1 MILRGHLRRG
11 LSGEATSPAAMWR
24 VLVEWWRPVGTAMIL
39 CLALLVLGPSD
50 SLDRRMSDR
59 VLIAQRQAVD
69 PALLIVS
76 IQPSDVR
83 RFGGPTLSRD
93 GMTAL
98 LNRLAD
104 AGVERV
110 LIDLFMADAL
120 FADSDAR
127 LEAAMARFGP
137 QRLALVSGASP
148 DERPYARFAR
158 HATVVDARLTPDDDG
173 WHRRL
178 GRDQGPRG
186 TNPATWLATGT
197 ADRARVD
204 FDLRIDQQHYV
215 RRSVGEVV
223 DAAGRLEGR
232 LVVISPSVTLAPS
245 RAALPMMLRGD
256 RATVLALAAQ
266 SAREGY
272 GERRLGGMQASVA
285 LLLLGIALGFGCAM
299 AARSGKAFVML
310 AAATCVILL
319 SASVALGRIYAMEI
333 YPARLIGCFVVMANV
348 TLVQR
353 LRIVPMMSSFLRG
366 DITPE
371 EVWAWRGW
379 EASDHPALLLGA
391 DGRIKRSNQAAAG
404 LVARYGEGLVP
415 LCSPRLGE
423 RAAFASLADADGTDR
438 YYQLDWPFAHI
449 QIAVLRDNT
458 ESELAQR
465 ALEAQLLTDELTG
478 KSNRRGFDYALDRS
492 SQGDERY
499 GVFFIDM
506 NGFKG
511 VNDTHGHDAGDE
523 LLVITAERLA
533 ALLGPQDVV
542 ARLGGDEFA
551 ILAPGLADDAR
562 AGELARRMA
571 GEIAR
576 PVWLGCANASVEVGA
591 AVGWA
596 VCREPG
602 EDPAQLLRRADKAMY
617 REKLRSKLKAAA

>member
-1 MILRGHLRRG
+1 MTLGPLLRRG
-11 LSGEATSPAAMWR
+11 LSGEVTSLAALRR
-24 VLVEWWRPVGTAMIL
+24 VLVDWWRPLGTAAML

-59 VLIAQRQAVD
+59 ALIAQRQAID

-76 IQPSDVR
+76 VQPSDVR

-93 GMTAL
+93 GMAAL

-104 AGVERV
+104 AGAERV
-110 LIDLFMADAL
+110 LIDLFIAEPL
-120 FADSDAR
+120 FAESDAR

-148 DERPYARFAR
+148 DERPAARFAR

-178 GRDQGPRG
+178 GRDKGLRG
-186 TNPATWLATGT
+186 INPAAWLASGT
-197 ADRARVD
+197 RTQDRVD
-204 FDLRIDQQHYV
+204 FDLRIDQQNYP
-215 RRSVGEVV
+215 RRSVAEVV
-223 DAAGRLEGR
+223 DGAEALPGR
-232 LVVISPSVTLAPS
+232 LVVISPSVLIAPT

-256 RATVLALAAQ
+256 RATVMALGVQ
-266 SAREGY
+266 SARENY
-272 GERRLGGMQASVA
+272 GARRLAGMQASVA

-299 AARSGKAFVML
+299 AARSGKAFVVL
-310 AAATCVILL
+310 AFATCVVML

-391 DGRIKRSNQAAAG
+391 DGRIKRSNQAAAA
-404 LVARYGEGLVP
+404 LVARYGETLAP

-423 RAAFASLADADGTDR
+423 RARFASLAGADGAER
-438 YYQLDWPFAHI
+438 FYQLDWPFAHI

-458 ESELAQR
+458 EAELAQR
-465 ALEAQLLTDELTG
+465 ALEIQLLTDELTG
-478 KSNRRGFDYALDRS
+478 KANRRGFDYALDRA
-492 SQGDERY
+492 SQGDDRY

-506 NGFKG
+506 NGFKA

-551 ILAPGLADDAR
+551 ILAPGLAEDAR
-562 AGELARRMA
+562 AGELARRMVE
-571 GEIAR
+571 EIAR
-576 PVWLGCANASVEVGA
+576 TAWLGCAGASVEVGA

-617 REKLRSKLKAAA
+617 REKLRSKLRAAA